1 MQARETQPMVLRAR
15 FFDELWKVSRRV
27 RTLFDAR
34 VRAKGLT
41 LARARTLILLA
52 MKDGMT
58 QTELA
63 DALEIE
69 GPTLVRLLD
78 GLEKQELIERRPVVG
93 DRRAKQIA
101 LSVAGQKEA
110 VLVGEIVQ
118 DVRTDVLKDVSEDDL
133 KAALR
138 VFHAM
143 ARNIEAAS

>member
-1 MQARETQPMVLRAR
+1 MTLKAQ
-15 FFDELWKVSRRV
+15 FFDELWKASRRV

-41 LARARTLILLA
+41 LARGRTLILLA
-52 MKDGMT
+52 RQDGVT

-78 GLEKQELIERRPVVG
+78 GLEKHGLIERRPVHG
-93 DRRAKQIA
+93 DRRAKQIG
-101 LSVAGQKEA
+101 LSTAGRKEA

-118 DVRTDVLKDVSEDDL
+118 EVRNEVLKDVSEDDL
-133 KAALR
+133 RAALR
-138 VFHAM
+138 VFQAM
-143 ARNIEAAS
+143 TRNLEAIG

>member
-1 MQARETQPMVLRAR
+1 MTARTQ
-15 FFDELWKVSRRV
+15 FFDELWKISRKV

-41 LARARTLILLA
+41 HARARTLIHLGQ
-52 MKDGMT
+52 KDGMT

-78 GLEKQELIERRPVVG
+78 GLEKQNLIARRPVDG

-101 LSVAGQKEA
+101 LIAAGQEEA
-110 VLVGEIVQ
+110 ILVAEIVQ
-118 DVRTDVLKDVSEDDL
+118 EVRTDVLKDVSDDDL

-143 ARNIEAAS
+143 ARNVEAAS